1 MFIEKISKQEAIDW
15 IKTVPS
21 AFSIATI
28 FGGDR
33 WSCVDSVFSAKKDNK
48 IVGIVTIS
56 NEGENYNN
64 QPSIVGLYVS
74 HKFRNT
80 GLGFKLFKR
89 AVEFMIENGLVP
101 IKVDVLNSKVF
112 KIIDKLP
119 QLYKD
124 LIVTTDFGSGM
135 FDIIMDQ

>member
-1 MFIEKISKQEAIDW
+1 MFIEKISKQEAINW

-48 IVGIVTIS
+48 IVGIITIS

-64 QPSIVGLYVS
+64 QPSIVGLGNRSIHNVIFCGKYFGFVW
-74 HKFRNT
+74 RN
-80 GLGFKLFKR
+80 LK
-89 AVEFMIENGLVP
+89 M
-101 IKVDVLNSKVF
+101 VL
-112 KIIDKLP
+112 
-119 QLYKD
+119 
-124 LIVTTDFGSGM
+124 
-135 FDIIMDQ
+135 